1 MSVLT
6 QNMYIFLCIYV
17 LFHSSQQY
25 IVVFSM
31 CCAQLLRRV
40 QLFATMDC
48 SPPGSSIHGNSPGK
62 NTGMCCH
69 SFLQGSSQSRD
80 WAQVSCIAGRFFIV
94 WATREAQI
102 IWADPKSNDKW
113 QEKIQREG
121 EVIWVL
127 LAEPRKE
134 ALEPAEAGS
143 SKEDSKPETSKGVWP
158 CQHLDFRLLI
168 LETV

>member
-1 MSVLT
+1 
-6 QNMYIFLCIYV
+6 
-17 LFHSSQQY
+17 
-25 IVVFSM
+25 
-31 CCAQLLRRV
+31 
-40 QLFATMDC
+40 MDC
-48 SPPGSSIHGNSPGK
+48 SLPGSSGHGI
-62 NTGMCCH
+62 
-69 SFLQGSSQSRD
+69 LQTRILEWVVIPFSRGSSWPRD
-80 WAQVSCIAGRFFIV
+80 GTQVSCIAGRFFIV